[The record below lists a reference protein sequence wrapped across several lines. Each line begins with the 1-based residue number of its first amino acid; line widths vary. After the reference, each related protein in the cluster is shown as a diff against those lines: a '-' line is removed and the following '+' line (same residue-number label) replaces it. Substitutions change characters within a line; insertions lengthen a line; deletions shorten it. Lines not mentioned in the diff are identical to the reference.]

1 MSCHQHDVV
10 KPAELDPHAHGGD
23 PAVHQQHHNGEHRKD
38 QGGQELQQMPVVPEA
53 GQQWNQDNRGKPMQD
68 SHGEIAVQVRRDRG
82 PGICRNQ
89 QGAKQ

>member
-1 MSCHQHDVV
+1 MSCRQHDVV

-38 QGGQELQQMPVVPEA
+38 QGGHELQQMPVFPE
-53 GQQWNQDNRGKPMQD
+53 GCQQWNQHSRGQAMQD
-68 SHGEIAVQVRRDRG
+68 PHWNIAMQVRGDRG
-82 PGICRNQ
+82 PGIGRNK